1 MSLRSLTLAGSFVL
15 ALSGAALSQTPS
27 AGTPPASAPGGA
39 VTTPQS
45 NSTGAAGATTVS
57 PNGNPADSK
66 STDSAAGSNAGQPSR
81 AAPQG
86 SSGK

>member
-1 MSLRSLTLAGSFVL
+1 MSVRSLTLAGSLVL

-27 AGTPPASAPGGA
+27 TGTPPTSAPGGT

-45 NSTGAAGATTVS
+45 SSTGAAGATTVS
-57 PNGNPADSK
+57 PNGDPAANK

-86 SSGK
+86 GSAK